1 VRVKPKEEIIRGL
14 RRREAVCGGSDG
26 ERKKR
31 KKKKKKN
38 KRKNMTLDD
47 EDFDMLE
54 ENVADYQRPQ
64 AVRAV
69 AATPSAL
76 LNRLFH
82 CTLSTTCKSSHCL
95 LRPHTSL
102 CAMARRGGCPR
113 VAEKAEA
120 GRAHTGDAVRAP
132 ARASSGFHSG
142 RCASE
147 RR

>member
-1 VRVKPKEEIIRGL
+1 MRVKPKEEIIRGL

-69 AATPSAL
+69 ATTPSAL
-76 LNRLFH
+76 LNLLLH

-102 CAMARRGGCPR
+102 CAMA
-113 VAEKAEA
+113 VVE
-120 GRAHTGDAVRAP
+120 D
-132 ARASSGFHSG
+132 ARASLRRLRLDVHT
-142 RCASE
+142 RATQCAH
-147 RR
+147 RRMPA